1 MLNDPPIKTP
11 AEQQELTV
19 PPPAAS
25 VLHSLQNV
33 VVTTLWSHWVLFEVL
48 EKEIQLQRLLRQQSI
63 FSRPPST
70 PNNKLQDNCNTTT
83 ATVQPCCSSFA
94 TFAVP
99 VNDPNKNS
107 DDEYTSNSAPTKSA
121 KKVLPSPTHRHQAAG
136 QKPKPS
142 KNRYD
147 AAFVSQPEN
156 DDECSSNSAPTETEE
171 IATPSPTHRKPVA
184 GHKPKLF
191 RSKYD
196 MTPSPTHRQQDTS
209 QKRKQSKKRYD
220 ATLVS
225 QPEDNDEYI
234 SKPTLAKT
242 AEMETPSPTLRQHV
256 AGQKP
261 KPSGNRYDAAL
272 VSQPA
277 RYLPSSSKFD
287 TGNVFNILRTRSARQ
302 TTTSKEPVSTLPRTK
317 VSGNA
322 TQNQG
327 TLPTAKQQHQPTSR
341 RSPSSTSKYEIR
353 LGYKKGSPNCR
364 TRLQSAPRV
373 HQYQPVSSPSNI
385 WKVKPSPKVT
395 ASNSSQK
402 ETPTNNNT
410 SLADD
415 QRLMPQSTTTEKMP
429 TPKLPVQQKKDNKV
443 SWYVNA
449 IGEFCLS
456 NNNEAVQLTDAP
468 RLTTMEIQKILYV
481 KAETEYLI
489 ANSHLKAIDD
499 SNSFYW
505 LEDLVTS

>member
-1 MLNDPPIKTP
+1 MLNDPPINTP
-11 AEQQELTV
+11 AEQQKLTV

-25 VLHSLQNV
+25 VLQSLQNV
-33 VVTTLWSHWVLFEVL
+33 VVTTLWSNWVLFEVL
-48 EKEIQLQRLLRQQSI
+48 EKEIQLQRLLRQQSR
-63 FSRPPST
+63 FPRPLST
-70 PNNKLQDNCNTTT
+70 PNNKLQDNCNTAT
-83 ATVQPCCSSFA
+83 AAVQPCSSPFDA
-94 TFAVP
+94 FAVP
-99 VNDPNKNS
+99 VNDSNKNS
-107 DDEYTSNSAPTKSA
+107 DDESTSNSAPTKSA

-147 AAFVSQPEN
+147 AAFVSQPE
-156 DDECSSNSAPTETEE
+156 DDNECSSNPAPAETEE
-171 IATPSPTHRKPVA
+171 IATPSPTHRQPVA
-184 GHKPKLF
+184 GHKPKPF
-191 RSKYD
+191 RSTYD
-196 MTPSPTHRQQDTS
+196 VTPSPTHRQQDTR
-209 QKRKQSKKRYD
+209 QKPKPSKKRYG

-225 QPEDNDEYI
+225 QPKDNDEYI
-234 SKPTLAKT
+234 SNSTPEKS

-261 KPSGNRYDAAL
+261 KPSGNGYNTAL

-277 RYLPSSSKFD
+277 RYLPSSKFD
-287 TGNVFNILRTRSARQ
+287 TGNVFNTLLTRAARQ
-302 TTTSKEPVSTLPRTK
+302 TTTTKGPVSTLPRTQ
-317 VSGNA
+317 VSEKA

-341 RSPSSTSKYEIR
+341 RSPSSTSKYERR

-373 HQYQPVSSPSNI
+373 HQYQPASSPSNI
-385 WKVKPSPKVT
+385 WKVKPLPEVT
-395 ASNSSQK
+395 ASNSSHK
-402 ETPTNNNT
+402 EKPTNNNT

-415 QRLMPQSTTTEKMP
+415 QSQMPQSTTTETMP
-429 TPKLPVQQKKDNKV
+429 TPKLSVQPKEDIKV

-456 NNNEAVQLTDAP
+456 NNNEAAQFTDVR

-481 KAETEYLI
+481 KDYTEYLI

-505 LEDLVTS
+505 SEDLVTS